1 MLRDY
6 QQRAISAL
14 YDWFRSNPAGNPVL
28 ELPTGAGKSHIV
40 AQLCRDI
47 MAENPAARVLMLTH
61 QKELIEQN
69 AGKLRQAWPNAPMGI
84 FSAGLGRKDVDAIT
98 FAGIQSIYRH
108 ADRLGHVHLVLID
121 ECHAVSNSNTG
132 RYRELLDAL
141 TAINPRLRVV
151 GLTAT
156 PYRLGQGYLTEGEEA
171 LFADIISVVS
181 VSELVAKGYLT
192 PLSSKLPPRGRIDVS
207 GVRKVAGEYNQ
218 KDLEAAARLSEGEAV
233 DVIVEYG
240 ADRRAWLIFC
250 TGVAHS
256 EDVAD
261 ALNAQG
267 IPAASITQ
275 KTPKAERAQR
285 LADFKAGRLRAL
297 TNANVLTTGFDHPG
311 IDLLAFL
318 RPTMSPGL
326 YVQMAGRG
334 MRIAEGKQDCLVL
347 DFAGNIMAHGP
358 VTNVRPPR
366 SPSAKSEPG
375 DVPVKACPECHEL
388 VQISVMQCPACGHQ
402 WEAKEREWE
411 LDAAADIMGG
421 DARREI
427 EVADWV
433 WREHVARKTG
443 NHMIKVTYYP
453 AALSDAPVTEY
464 LAILNQGWAGDKA
477 KQRLLSLFERSGA
490 ERWSN
495 ALPELCDIL
504 NEATPPAL
512 IVVEKQGR
520 WDRVLAAQ
528 W

>member
-6 QQRAISAL
+6 QKRAIDSL
-14 YDWFRSNPAGNPVL
+14 YQWFRSNPVGHPIL

-40 AQLCRDI
+40 AHLCRDI
-47 MAENPAARVLMLTH
+47 MAQNPRARVLMLTH
-61 QKELIEQN
+61 VKELIEQN
-69 AGKLRQAWPNAPMGI
+69 ASKLREAWPNAPMGI

-108 ADRLGHVHLVLID
+108 ATKLGHTHLVVID

-132 RYRELLDAL
+132 RYRDLIDAL
-141 TAINPRLRVV
+141 TAINPSLRVV

-156 PYRLGQGYLTEGEEA
+156 PYRLGQGMLTDGEDA
-171 LFADIISVVS
+171 LFADIISPVS
-181 VSELVAKGYLT
+181 VSELVAKGYLA

-218 KDLEAAARLSEGEAV
+218 RDLEAAARLSEGEAV
-233 DVIVEYG
+233 DAIIEYG
-240 ADRRAWLIFC
+240 SDRRAWLIFC

-256 EDVAD
+256 EEVAE
-261 ALNAQG
+261 ALNAEG
-267 IPAASITQ
+267 IPAATITQ
-275 KTPKAERAQR
+275 KTPKDQRAQH

-297 TNANVLTTGFDHPG
+297 TNANVLTTGFDHPA

-326 YVQMAGRG
+326 YMQMAGRG
-334 MRIAEGKQDCLVL
+334 MRIAEGKEDCLVL

-366 SPSAKSEPG
+366 GPKDKAEPG

-388 VQISVMQCPACGHQ
+388 VQISVMECPACGHK

-411 LDAAADIMGG
+411 LDAATDIMGG
-421 DARREI
+421 SSRREV

-433 WREHVARKTG
+433 WREHTAKKSG

-453 AALSDAPVTEY
+453 AALNEAPVTEY

-490 ERWSN
+490 ARWSN
-495 ALPELCDIL
+495 ALPELCDLL
-504 NEATPPAL
+504 NQATPPAL
-512 IVVEKQGR
+512 IVTEKQGK

>member
-6 QQRAISAL
+6 QKRAIDSL
-14 YDWFRSNPAGNPVL
+14 YQWFRSNPVGHPIL

-40 AQLCRDI
+40 AHLCRDI
-47 MAENPAARVLMLTH
+47 MAENPRARVLMLTH
-61 QKELIEQN
+61 VKELIEQN
-69 AGKLRQAWPNAPMGI
+69 ASKLREAWPNAPMGI

-108 ADRLGHVHLVLID
+108 ATKLGHTHLVVID
-121 ECHAVSNSNTG
+121 ECHLVNNKKDG
-132 RYRELLDAL
+132 RYRELIDAL
-141 TAINPRLRVV
+141 AAINPSLRVV

-156 PYRLGQGYLTEGEEA
+156 PYRLGQGMLTDGEDA
-171 LFADIISVVS
+171 LFADIISPVS
-181 VSELVAKGYLT
+181 VSELVAKGYLA
-192 PLSSKLPPRGRIDVS
+192 PLTSKLPPRGRIDVS

-218 KDLEAAARLSEGEAV
+218 RDLEAAARLSEGEAV
-233 DVIVEYG
+233 DAIIEYG
-240 ADRRAWLIFC
+240 SDRRAWLIFC

-256 EDVAD
+256 EEVAE

-267 IPAASITQ
+267 IPTAPITQ
-275 KTPKAERAQR
+275 KTPKDQRAQR

-297 TNANVLTTGFDHPG
+297 TNANVLTTGFDHPA

-326 YVQMAGRG
+326 YMQMAGRG
-334 MRIAEGKQDCLVL
+334 MRIAEGKEHCLVL

-358 VTNVRPPR
+358 GTNVRPPR
-366 SPSAKSEPG
+366 GPKDKAEPG

-388 VQISVMQCPACGHQ
+388 VQISVMECPACGHK

-411 LDAAADIMGG
+411 LDAATDIMGG
-421 DARREI
+421 SSRREV

-433 WREHVARKTG
+433 WREHTAKKSG

-453 AALSDAPVTEY
+453 AALNEAPVTEY

-490 ERWSN
+490 ARWSN
-495 ALPELCDIL
+495 ALPELCDLL
-504 NEATPPAL
+504 NQATPPAL
-512 IVVEKQGR
+512 IVTEKQGK